1 MDLCAQMMQTAPADT
16 LMALMAPKSAV
27 SDFLNRGN
35 CDNFAVAPDLQFTNL
50 ETGPQMLFPVKINEP
65 QLLLPMVQLLQT
77 VNSVTKFLSAT
88 VEYQTLEQRYLGSG
102 ASCPDSGGADSRQM
116 SLEQQAGVATVLA
129 RLVCRVGRASW
140 VCMCRR

>member
-1 MDLCAQMMQTAPADT
+1 MDLCAQMMQAAPADT

-27 SDFLNRGN
+27 SDFLHRGH

-65 QLLLPMVQLLQT
+65 QLLLPMVQLLQV

-102 ASCPDSGGADSRQM
+102 TSCPDSGGADSRQM